1 MIEFHFVNHSGFI
14 LSKDNTK
21 LAFDPWIDGSVF
33 NNSWN
38 LLVETPQETLNILSD
53 NQTMYGLVMNI
64 LIILIHLI

>member
-21 LAFDPWIDGSVF
+21 LAFDPWIDGLVF

-38 LLVETPQETLNILSD
+38 LLSK
-53 NQTMYGLVMNI
+53 
-64 LIILIHLI
+64 HLKKLKYFEYIKLCKFYTRTSRSL